1 MTKPQTR
8 GQIRKSAVRAFHCRN
23 RLALSIEAVRE
34 PEAGET
40 ALSRSE
46 IAYGVREG
54 LIAAHPACARAFPA
68 LQQPNQGALACPPTS

>member
-1 MTKPQTR
+1 MNRPQTR

-23 RLALSIEAVRE
+23 RQALSLEAVRE

-54 LIAAHPACARAFPA
+54 LIAACSAHPSVLKTVESGVPA
-68 LQQPNQGALACPPTS
+68 